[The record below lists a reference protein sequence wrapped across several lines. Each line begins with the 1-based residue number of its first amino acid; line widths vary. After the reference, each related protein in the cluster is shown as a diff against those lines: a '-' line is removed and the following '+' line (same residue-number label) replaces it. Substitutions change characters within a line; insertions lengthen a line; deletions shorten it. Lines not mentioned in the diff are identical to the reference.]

1 MHPLRPGSKSEQS
14 SKVQDAGLLSKSVQ
28 KWSCLCLELPALSEG
43 NSWFPF
49 RFVTVFALGI
59 ARCLSERGAGT
70 PSRWLWNHKR
80 FKLLTDE
87 GG

>member
-1 MHPLRPGSKSEQS
+1 M
-14 SKVQDAGLLSKSVQ
+14 VLLVF
-28 KWSCLCLELPALSEG
+28 ELPALSEEIPR
-43 NSWFPF
+43 FPF

-59 ARCLSERGAGT
+59 ARYLSERGAGT
-70 PSRWLWNHKR
+70 PSRWLWNDKR